1 MGSHAEHGN
10 QLSRLKNTGDD
21 LQLTNPQQIR
31 TLRYAVGLT
40 IATAL
45 AFGIAWPLSFL
56 FPVLSA
62 VFLAL
67 PLPKLTLSQGL
78 RNMRDTLFAF
88 GVGYIFTQVI
98 LPFPVIYVPL
108 LALAL
113 FHTYYHLN
121 RGGSFWLV
129 LMLLICLL
137 LMPML
142 AGLHEGLAIG
152 VVSGLVGSSWLTI
165 GLLWLAHYIV
175 PDAPDGTVI
184 PQKAQEAP
192 GYQPGYS
199 APAAEF
205 ALKSTVVALPIAI
218 IFIANNWT
226 SQILVMLFAAIFT
239 LSPNLDKGIEAGM
252 NSIKSTL
259 IGGCI
264 AFFVYWALVAM
275 PEYHFLILLMFLTS
289 LGFGAA
295 INSGRPI
302 AKYLPSAMVAMIILV
317 NSSLGEGADLSE
329 KFVIRILL
337 IALSA
342 IYVVT
347 ALKLLDAFWP
357 GPDRGI
363 KSAST
368 S

>member
-1 MGSHAEHGN
+1 MCSFI
-10 QLSRLKNTGDD
+10 LPVTGK
-21 LQLTNPQQIR
+21 LQLLNPQQVR
-31 TLRYAVGLT
+31 ALRYAVGVT
-40 IATAL
+40 IAAAL

-88 GVGYIFTQVI
+88 GVGYIFSMFI
-98 LPFPVIYVPL
+98 LPHTVIYIPL

-165 GLLWLAHYIV
+165 GLLWLSHYIV
-175 PDAPDGTVI
+175 PDAPDAPAM
-184 PQKAQEAP
+184 PQKA

-205 ALKSTVVALPIAI
+205 ALKSTIVALPIAI
-218 IFIANNWT
+218 LFLANNWT
-226 SQILVMLFAAIFT
+226 SQILVMVFAAIFT
-239 LSPNLDKGIEAGM
+239 LSPDLEKGKEAGM

-259 IGGCI
+259 IGGGV
-264 AFFVYWALVAM
+264 AFFVYWALVAV
-275 PEYHFLILLMFLTS
+275 PEYHFLMLILFLSS

-295 INSGRPI
+295 INSGNPI

-317 NSSLGEGADLSE
+317 NSSLGEDSDFSE
-329 KFVIRILL
+329 VFVLRILF
-337 IALSA
+337 ISMAA
-342 IYVVT
+342 MYVVT
-347 ALKLLDAFWP
+347 ALKVLDTFWP
-357 GPDRGI
+357 KAIVAG
-363 KSAST
+363 SNL
-368 S
+368 

>member
-1 MGSHAEHGN
+1 M
-10 QLSRLKNTGDD
+10 
-21 LQLTNPQQIR
+21 LTNPQHIR
-31 TLRYAVGLT
+31 ALRYAVGVT
-40 IATAL
+40 IAAAL

-62 VFLAL
+62 VFLAF
-67 PLPKLTLSQGL
+67 PLPKPSLAGGL
-78 RNMRDTLFAF
+78 RSMRDTLFAF
-88 GVGYIFTQVI
+88 GVGFLYTQFI

-113 FHTYYHLN
+113 FYTYYHLN

-142 AGLHEGLAIG
+142 AGMHEGIAIG
-152 VVSGLVGSSWLTI
+152 VVMGLVGSSWLTI
-165 GLLWLAHYIV
+165 CMLWLSHYLV
-175 PDAPDGTVI
+175 PDLPGGPVMPT
-184 PQKAQEAP
+184 PP

-199 APAAEF
+199 AVAAET
-205 ALKSTVVALPIAI
+205 ALKSTIVVLPIAI
-218 IFIANNWT
+218 LFIANNWT
-226 SQILVMLFAAIFT
+226 SQILVMVFAAIFT
-239 LSPNLDKGIEAGM
+239 LSPDLDKGKEAGL
-252 NSIKSTL
+252 NSIKSTM
-259 IGGCI
+259 IGGCV
-264 AFFVYWALVAM
+264 AFFVYWALVAV
-275 PEYHFLILLMFLTS
+275 PEYHFLVALVFLVS

-317 NSSLGEGADLSE
+317 NGSLGEGSNFSE

-337 IALSA
+337 IASAA

-347 ALKLLDAFWP
+347 ALKILDAFWQ
-357 GPDRGI
+357 R
-363 KSAST
+363 KMVAS
-368 S
+368 SKL

>member
-1 MGSHAEHGN
+1 M
-10 QLSRLKNTGDD
+10 
-21 LQLTNPQQIR
+21 LTNPQHIKA
-31 TLRYAVGLT
+31 LRYAVGVT

-67 PLPKLTLSQGL
+67 PLPKLTLQQGM

-88 GVGYIFTQVI
+88 GVGYIFTMFI
-98 LPFPVIYVPL
+98 LPHTVIYIPL

-129 LMLLICLL
+129 LMLLINLL

-142 AGLHEGLAIG
+142 AGVHEGLAIG

-165 GLLWLAHYIV
+165 CLLWLAHFIV
-175 PDAPDGTVI
+175 PDAPGGPVM
-184 PQKAQEAP
+184 PKSP

-205 ALKSTVVALPIAI
+205 ALKSTIVALPIAI

-226 SQILVMLFAAIFT
+226 SQILVMVFAAIFT
-239 LSPNLDKGIEAGM
+239 LSPNLDKGKEAGN

-259 IGGCI
+259 IGGVA
-264 AFFVYWALVAM
+264 AFFVYWLLVAV
-275 PEYHFLILLMFLTS
+275 PEYLFLVVLVFLAS
-289 LGFGAA
+289 LGFGNA
-295 INSGRPI
+295 INSARPI

-317 NSSLGEGADLSE
+317 NSSLGDGAAFSDVFIKRVLFIS
-329 KFVIRILL
+329 L
-337 IALSA
+337 AA

-347 ALKLLDAFWP
+347 VLRVLDAFWP
-357 GPDRGI
+357 KKKIDSMQSPVSG
-363 KSAST
+363 
-368 S
+368 

>member
-1 MGSHAEHGN
+1 M
-10 QLSRLKNTGDD
+10 
-21 LQLTNPQQIR
+21 LTNPQHIR
-31 TLRYAVGLT
+31 ALRYAVGVT
-40 IATAL
+40 IAAAL

-67 PLPKLTLSQGL
+67 PLPKLTLAQGF

-88 GVGYIFTQVI
+88 GTGFILTQFI

-113 FHTYYHLN
+113 FHTYYYLN

-142 AGLHEGLAIG
+142 AGVDEGLAIG

-165 GLLWLAHYIV
+165 FLLWLSHYLV
-175 PDAPDGTVI
+175 PDLPAASAKPK
-184 PQKAQEAP
+184 PP
-192 GYQPGYS
+192 GYQPGFS
-199 APAAEF
+199 AMAAEH
-205 ALKSTVVALPIAI
+205 ALKSTIVALPIAI
-218 IFIANNWT
+218 VFIANNWT
-226 SQILVMLFAAIFT
+226 SQILVMIFAAIFT
-239 LSPNLDKGIEAGM
+239 LSPNLDKGKEAGA

-259 IGGCI
+259 IGGGV
-264 AFFVYWALVAM
+264 AFIVYWMLVAV
-275 PEYHFLILLMFLTS
+275 PEYHFLVLLMFLAS

-317 NSSLGEGADLSE
+317 NSSLGEGSDFSGV
-329 KFVIRILL
+329 FIMRILF
-337 IALSA
+337 ISMAA

-347 ALKLLDAFWP
+347 ALKVLDVYWP
-357 GPDRGI
+357 
-363 KSAST
+363 KKKVSSLQSAVDS
-368 S
+368 

>member
-1 MGSHAEHGN
+1 M
-10 QLSRLKNTGDD
+10 
-21 LQLTNPQQIR
+21 LTNPQHIR
-31 TLRYAVGLT
+31 ALRYAVGVT

-67 PLPKLTLSQGL
+67 PLPKLTLQQGI

-88 GVGYIFTQVI
+88 GVGYIFTMFI
-98 LPFPVIYVPL
+98 LPHTVIYIPL

-113 FHTYYHLN
+113 FHTYYYLN

-129 LMLLICLL
+129 LMLLINLL

-142 AGLHEGLAIG
+142 AGVHEGLAIG

-165 GLLWLAHYIV
+165 CLLWLSHYIV
-175 PDAPDGTVI
+175 PDAPGGPVM
-184 PQKAQEAP
+184 PKPP

-205 ALKSTVVALPIAI
+205 ALKSAVVALPIAI
-218 IFIANNWT
+218 LFIANNWT
-226 SQILVMLFAAIFT
+226 SQILVMVFAAIFT
-239 LSPNLDKGIEAGM
+239 LSPNLDKGKEAGS

-259 IGGCI
+259 IGGGV
-264 AFFVYWALVAM
+264 AFFVYWLLVAV
-275 PEYHFLILLMFLTS
+275 PEYHFLVVLVFLAS
-289 LGFGAA
+289 LGFGRA
-295 INSGRPI
+295 INSARPI

-317 NSSLGEGADLSE
+317 NSSFGEGASFTDV
-329 KFVIRILL
+329 FVKRILFISL
-337 IALSA
+337 AA

-347 ALKLLDAFWP
+347 ALRVLDAFWP
-357 GPDRGI
+357 KPLVVSS
-363 KSAST
+363 KL
-368 S
+368 

>member
-1 MGSHAEHGN
+1 MH
-10 QLSRLKNTGDD
+10 LS
-21 LQLTNPQQIR
+21 NPQHIR
-31 TLRYAVGLT
+31 ALRYAVGVT

-67 PLPKLTLSQGL
+67 PLPKLTLAQGF
-78 RNMRDTLFAF
+78 RNMQDTLFAF
-88 GVGYIFTQVI
+88 GIGYIITQFI
-98 LPFPVIYVPL
+98 LPHTVIFIPF

-142 AGLHEGLAIG
+142 AGVDEGLAIG
-152 VVSGLVGSSWLTI
+152 VISGLVGSSWLTI
-165 GLLWLAHYIV
+165 FLLWLAHYIV
-175 PDAPDGTVI
+175 PDAPGGPVM
-184 PQKAQEAP
+184 PKPP

-199 APAAEF
+199 APAAQF
-205 ALKSTVVALPIAI
+205 ALKSTAVALPIAI
-218 IFIANNWT
+218 LFLANNWT
-226 SQILVMLFAAIFT
+226 SQILVMVFAAIFT
-239 LSPNLDKGIEAGM
+239 LSPDLDKGKEAGL

-259 IGGCI
+259 IGGSV
-264 AFFVYWALVAM
+264 AFFVYWALVAV
-275 PEYHFLILLMFLTS
+275 PEYHFLVLLMFLAS
-289 LGFGAA
+289 LCFGMA
-295 INSGRPI
+295 INSGQAI

-317 NSSLGEGADLSE
+317 NSSLAEDADFSE
-329 KFVIRILL
+329 NFVLRILF
-337 IALSA
+337 ISMAA

-347 ALKLLDAFWP
+347 MLRVLDVFWP
-357 GPDRGI
+357 KKKVGSLQSSIG
-363 KSAST
+363 S
-368 S
+368 

>member
-1 MGSHAEHGN
+1 M
-10 QLSRLKNTGDD
+10 QLS
-21 LQLTNPQQIR
+21 NPQQIR
-31 TLRYAVGLT
+31 ALRYAVGVT

-67 PLPKLTLSQGL
+67 PLPKLTLRQGM

-88 GVGYIFTQVI
+88 GVGYIFTLFI
-98 LPFPVIYVPL
+98 LPHTVIYIPL

-142 AGLHEGLAIG
+142 AGLSEGLAIG

-165 GLLWLAHYIV
+165 CLLWFSHYIV
-175 PDAPDGTVI
+175 PDAPAGSI
-184 PQKAQEAP
+184 MPQKVPVAR

-199 APAAEF
+199 APAAEL
-205 ALKSTVVALPIAI
+205 ALKSTAVALPIAI

-226 SQILVMLFAAIFT
+226 SQILVMVFAAIFT
-239 LSPNLDKGIEAGM
+239 LSPDLGKSKEAGV

-259 IGGCI
+259 IGGGI
-264 AFFVYWALVAM
+264 AFFVYWALVAV
-275 PEYHFLILLMFLTS
+275 PEYYFLVLLMFLTS

-295 INSGRPI
+295 INSARPI

-317 NSSLGEGADLSE
+317 NSSLAENANFSE
-329 KFVIRILL
+329 NFVLRILF
-337 IALSA
+337 ISMAA

-347 ALKLLDAFWP
+347 ALRVLDVYWPKKIVVCSKL
-357 GPDRGI
+357 
-363 KSAST
+363 
-368 S
+368 

>member
-1 MGSHAEHGN
+1 M
-10 QLSRLKNTGDD
+10 
-21 LQLTNPQQIR
+21 
-31 TLRYAVGLT
+31 T
-40 IATAL
+40 IAAAL

-88 GVGYIFTQVI
+88 AVGFIFTQFI

-165 GLLWLAHYIV
+165 GLLWLSHYIV
-175 PDAPDGTVI
+175 PDAPGGPVM
-184 PQKAQEAP
+184 PKP
-192 GYQPGYS
+192 PVYQPGYS
-199 APAAEF
+199 APAADF
-205 ALKSTVVALPIAI
+205 ALKSTIVALPIAI
-218 IFIANNWT
+218 VFIANNWT
-226 SQILVMLFAAIFT
+226 SQILVMIFAAIFT
-239 LSPNLDKGIEAGM
+239 LSPNLDKGKEAGM

-259 IGGCI
+259 IGVGV
-264 AFFVYWALVAM
+264 AFFVYWALVAV
-275 PEYHFLILLMFLTS
+275 PEYHFLVLLMFVTS
-289 LGFGAA
+289 LGFAAA
-295 INSGRPI
+295 INSGKAI

-317 NSSLGEGADLSE
+317 NSSLAKEADFSE
-329 KFVIRILL
+329 NFVLRILF
-337 IALSA
+337 ISMAA
-342 IYVVT
+342 MYVVT
-347 ALKLLDAFWP
+347 TLKVLDVFWP
-357 GPDRGI
+357 KPI
-363 KSAST
+363 AVSSML
-368 S
+368 

>member
-1 MGSHAEHGN
+1 MTAN
-10 QLSRLKNTGDD
+10 FLK
-21 LQLTNPQQIR
+21 LTNPQKIR
-31 TLRYAVGLT
+31 AIRYAVGVT
-40 IATAL
+40 IAAAL

-67 PLPKLTLSQGL
+67 PLPKLTLQQGL

-88 GVGYIFTQVI
+88 AVGFIFTQFI
-98 LPFPVIYVPL
+98 LPHTVIYIPL

-129 LMLLICLL
+129 LMLLLCLL

-142 AGLHEGLAIG
+142 AGLYEGLAIG

-175 PDAPDGTVI
+175 PDAPVGPAM
-184 PQKAQEAP
+184 PQEAKQAP

-205 ALKSTVVALPIAI
+205 ALKSTIVALPIAI
-218 IFIANNWT
+218 VFIANNWT
-226 SQILVMLFAAIFT
+226 SQILVMVFAAIFT
-239 LSPNLDKGIEAGM
+239 LSPNLDKGKEAGM

-259 IGGCI
+259 IGGGV
-264 AFFVYWALVAM
+264 AFFVYWALVAV
-275 PEYHFLILLMFLTS
+275 PEYHFLVLLIFLAS
-289 LGFGAA
+289 LGFASVIHSA
-295 INSGRPI
+295 QPM

-317 NSSLGEGADLSE
+317 NSSLAEGADFSDIFI
-329 KFVIRILL
+329 KRILFISL
-337 IALSA
+337 AA

-347 ALKLLDAFWP
+347 ALTVLDAFWP
-357 GPDRGI
+357 KKI
-363 KSAST
+363 VISSKL
-368 S
+368 

>member
-1 MGSHAEHGN
+1 MSKTN
-10 QLSRLKNTGDD
+10 LQLS
-21 LQLTNPQQIR
+21 NPKQIR
-31 TLRYAVGLT
+31 ALRYAVGLT
-40 IATAL
+40 IAAAL

-56 FPVLSA
+56 FPILSA

-67 PLPKLTLSQGL
+67 PLPKLTLQQGL

-88 GVGYIFTQVI
+88 GVGYIFTLFI
-98 LPFPVIYVPL
+98 LPFPVIYIPL

-142 AGLHEGLAIG
+142 AGLSEGLAIG

-165 GLLWLAHYIV
+165 CMLWLSHYIV
-175 PDAPDGTVI
+175 PDAPGGPVM
-184 PQKAQEAP
+184 QKAS

-205 ALKSTVVALPIAI
+205 ALKSTIVALPIAI
-218 IFIANNWT
+218 VFIANNWT
-226 SQILVMLFAAIFT
+226 SQILVMVFAAIFT
-239 LSPNLDKGIEAGM
+239 LSPNLDKGKEAGM

-259 IGGCI
+259 IGGGI
-264 AFFVYWALVAM
+264 AFFVYWALVVV
-275 PEYHFLILLMFLTS
+275 PEYHFLVLLMFLAS
-289 LGFGAA
+289 LGFGTA
-295 INSGRPI
+295 INSGLPI

-317 NSSLGEGADLSE
+317 NSSLAEDADFSE
-329 KFVIRILL
+329 NFVLRVLFISM
-337 IALSA
+337 AA

-347 ALKLLDAFWP
+347 ALKVLDVFWP
-357 GPDRGI
+357 KKKVGGLQ
-363 KSAST
+363 SSVGG
-368 S
+368 

>member
-1 MGSHAEHGN
+1 MIA
-10 QLSRLKNTGDD
+10 
-21 LQLTNPQQIR
+21 NPQQIR
-31 TLRYAVGLT
+31 ALRYAVGVT

-67 PLPKLTLSQGL
+67 PLPKLTLRQGL

-88 GVGYIFTQVI
+88 GVGYIFTMFI
-98 LPFPVIYVPL
+98 LPHTVIYIPL

-129 LMLLICLL
+129 LMLLINLL

-142 AGLHEGLAIG
+142 AGVHEGLAIG

-165 GLLWLAHYIV
+165 CLLWLAHYIV
-175 PDAPDGTVI
+175 PDAPGG
-184 PQKAQEAP
+184 PAMPKPP

-199 APAAEF
+199 APAAAF

-218 IFIANNWT
+218 VFIANNWT
-226 SQILVMLFAAIFT
+226 SQILVMVFAAIFT
-239 LSPNLDKGIEAGM
+239 LSPNLDKGKEAGT

-259 IGGCI
+259 IGGGV
-264 AFFVYWALVAM
+264 AFFVYWLLVAV
-275 PEYHFLILLMFLTS
+275 PEYHFLILLIFLAS
-289 LGFGAA
+289 LGFGSA
-295 INSGRPI
+295 INSAQPI

-317 NSSLGEGADLSE
+317 NSSLAEDTSFTDV
-329 KFVIRILL
+329 FVKRVLFISL
-337 IALSA
+337 AA

-347 ALKLLDAFWP
+347 MLRVLDAFWP
-357 GPDRGI
+357 KKKVSSLQSSVG
-363 KSAST
+363 S
-368 S
+368 